1 LGIHPLE
8 ALADVG
14 RWVRMVRPD
23 GAGIDQGGSDAADQS
38 QHKAE
43 DFKLGHRSPRDLLGR
58 EQLIHG
64 EVLSTIKL
72 SSEQSRLVG
81 IAGLDAV

>member
-1 LGIHPLE
+1 MAE
-8 ALADVG
+8 VDCVT
-14 RWVRMVRPD
+14 VVRPD
-23 GAGIDQGGSDAADQS
+23 DASIEHSGREAEHQRQHTAD
-38 QHKAE
+38 
-43 DFKLGHRSPRDLLGR
+43 DFEFGHRSPCDLLGR

-72 SSEQSRLVG
+72 SGKQSRFVG